1 MSASK
6 ETLDAGSSVLD
17 EEAQEI
23 DESKLSWLE
32 RRRLKKQRAAAQK
45 SGVIHDLVMDD
56 IDIGEDFVKAKMPVN
71 KSVHQPD
78 GILHG
83 GATAALAET
92 VGSTAAFVLLKRKNI
107 IVRGIEISSNH
118 LKSISEGEVIATA
131 KPINL
136 GRTIQLWDIKI
147 TNQKGELISISKL
160 TTYTRIN
167 KK

>member
-1 MSASK
+1 MDKKVMLEMCNNISK
-6 ETLDAGSSVLD
+6 NTLIETLK
-17 EEAQEI
+17 I
-23 DESKLSWLE
+23 KF
-32 RRRLKKQRAAAQK
+32 
-45 SGVIHDLVMDD
+45 
-56 IDIGEDFVKAKMPVN
+56 IDIGEDFVTAKMPVN
-71 KSVHQPD
+71 KFVYQPD

-92 VGSTAAFVLLKRKNI
+92 VGSTAAFVLLKRKDI
-107 IVRGIEISSNH
+107 IVRGIEISTNH

-147 TNQKGELISISKL
+147 TNQKDELISISKL

>member
-1 MSASK
+1 MIEMCNNISK
-6 ETLDAGSSVLD
+6 NTLNETLS
-17 EEAQEI
+17 I
-23 DESKLSWLE
+23 KF
-32 RRRLKKQRAAAQK
+32 
-45 SGVIHDLVMDD
+45 

-71 KSVHQPD
+71 KSVHHPD

>member
-1 MSASK
+1 MLEMCNNISK
-6 ETLDAGSSVLD
+6 NTLNETLS
-17 EEAQEI
+17 I
-23 DESKLSWLE
+23 KF
-32 RRRLKKQRAAAQK
+32 
-45 SGVIHDLVMDD
+45 

-83 GATAALAET
+83 GASAALAET
-92 VGSTAAFVLLKRKNI
+92 VGSTAAFVLLKRKDI
-107 IVRGIEISSNH
+107 IVRGIEISTNH

-147 TNQKGELISISKL
+147 TNQKDELISISKL

>member
-1 MSASK
+1 MIEMCNNISK
-6 ETLDAGSSVLD
+6 NTLNETLS
-17 EEAQEI
+17 I
-23 DESKLSWLE
+23 KF
-32 RRRLKKQRAAAQK
+32 
-45 SGVIHDLVMDD
+45 

-78 GILHG
+78 GTLHG

>member
-1 MSASK
+1 MCNNISK
-6 ETLDAGSSVLD
+6 NTLIETLK
-17 EEAQEI
+17 I
-23 DESKLSWLE
+23 KF
-32 RRRLKKQRAAAQK
+32 
-45 SGVIHDLVMDD
+45 
-56 IDIGEDFVKAKMPVN
+56 IDIGEDFVTAKMPVN
-71 KSVHQPD
+71 KFVYQPD

-92 VGSTAAFVLLKRKNI
+92 VGSTAAFVLLKRKDI
-107 IVRGIEISSNH
+107 IVRGIEISTNH

-147 TNQKGELISISKL
+147 TNQKDELISISKL

>member
-1 MSASK
+1 MCNNISK
-6 ETLDAGSSVLD
+6 NTLIETLK
-17 EEAQEI
+17 I
-23 DESKLSWLE
+23 KF
-32 RRRLKKQRAAAQK
+32 
-45 SGVIHDLVMDD
+45 
-56 IDIGEDFVKAKMPVN
+56 IDIGEDFVTAKMPVN
-71 KSVHQPD
+71 KSVYQPD

-92 VGSTAAFVLLKRKNI
+92 VGSTAAFVLLKRKDI
-107 IVRGIEISSNH
+107 IVRGIEISTNH

-147 TNQKGELISISKL
+147 TNQKDELISISKL

>member
-1 MSASK
+1 MDKKVMIEMCNNISK
-6 ETLDAGSSVLD
+6 NTLNETLS
-17 EEAQEI
+17 I
-23 DESKLSWLE
+23 KF
-32 RRRLKKQRAAAQK
+32 
-45 SGVIHDLVMDD
+45 

-92 VGSTAAFVLLKRKNI
+92 VGSTAAFVLLKRKDI

-167 KK
+167 KKWLKFFINDLNLKIKN

>member
-1 MSASK
+1 MCNNISK
-6 ETLDAGSSVLD
+6 NTLNETLS
-17 EEAQEI
+17 I
-23 DESKLSWLE
+23 KF
-32 RRRLKKQRAAAQK
+32 
-45 SGVIHDLVMDD
+45 

-92 VGSTAAFVLLKRKNI
+92 VGSTAAFVLLKRKDI
-107 IVRGIEISSNH
+107 IVRGIEISTNH

-147 TNQKGELISISKL
+147 TNQKDELISISKL

>member
-1 MSASK
+1 MCNNISK
-6 ETLDAGSSVLD
+6 NTLIETLN
-17 EEAQEI
+17 I
-23 DESKLSWLE
+23 KF
-32 RRRLKKQRAAAQK
+32 
-45 SGVIHDLVMDD
+45 
-56 IDIGEDFVKAKMPVN
+56 IDIGEDFVTAKMPVN
-71 KSVHQPD
+71 KSVYQPD

-92 VGSTAAFVLLKRKNI
+92 VGSTAAFVLLKRKDI
-107 IVRGIEISSNH
+107 IVRGIEISTNH

-147 TNQKGELISISKL
+147 TNQKHELISISKL
-160 TTYTRIN
+160 TTYTKIN

>member
-1 MSASK
+1 MLEMCNNISK
-6 ETLDAGSSVLD
+6 NTLNETLGI
-17 EEAQEI
+17 QF
-23 DESKLSWLE
+23 
-32 RRRLKKQRAAAQK
+32 
-45 SGVIHDLVMDD
+45 
-56 IDIGEDFVKAKMPVN
+56 IDIGKDFVKAKMPVN

-92 VGSTAAFVLLKRKNI
+92 VGSTAAFVLLKRKDI
-107 IVRGIEISSNH
+107 IVRGIEISTNH

>member
-1 MSASK
+1 MCNNISK
-6 ETLDAGSSVLD
+6 NTLNETLS
-17 EEAQEI
+17 I
-23 DESKLSWLE
+23 KF
-32 RRRLKKQRAAAQK
+32 
-45 SGVIHDLVMDD
+45 

-83 GATAALAET
+83 GASAALAET
-92 VGSTAAFVLLKRKNI
+92 VGSTAAFVLLKRKDI
-107 IVRGIEISSNH
+107 IVRGIEISTNH

-147 TNQKGELISISKL
+147 TNQKDELISISKL

>member
-1 MSASK
+1 MDKKAMLEMCNNISK
-6 ETLDAGSSVLD
+6 NTLIETLGI
-17 EEAQEI
+17 QF
-23 DESKLSWLE
+23 
-32 RRRLKKQRAAAQK
+32 
-45 SGVIHDLVMDD
+45 
-56 IDIGEDFVKAKMPVN
+56 IDIGKDFVKAKMPVN
-71 KSVHQPD
+71 KSVYQPD

-92 VGSTAAFVLLKRKNI
+92 VGSTAAFILLKRKDI
-107 IVRGIEISSNH
+107 IVRGIEISTNH
-118 LKSISEGEVIATA
+118 LKSISKGEVIATA

-147 TNQKGELISISKL
+147 TNQKDELISISKL

>member
-1 MSASK
+1 MLEMCNNISK
-6 ETLDAGSSVLD
+6 NTLNETLS
-17 EEAQEI
+17 I
-23 DESKLSWLE
+23 KF
-32 RRRLKKQRAAAQK
+32 
-45 SGVIHDLVMDD
+45 

-92 VGSTAAFVLLKRKNI
+92 VGSTAAFVLLKRKDI
-107 IVRGIEISSNH
+107 IVRGIEISTNH

-147 TNQKGELISISKL
+147 TNQKDELISISKL

-167 KK
+167 KKWLKFFIYDLNLKIKN

>member
-1 MSASK
+1 MCNNISK
-6 ETLDAGSSVLD
+6 NTLIETLN
-17 EEAQEI
+17 I
-23 DESKLSWLE
+23 KF
-32 RRRLKKQRAAAQK
+32 
-45 SGVIHDLVMDD
+45 
-56 IDIGEDFVKAKMPVN
+56 IDIGEDFVTAKMPVN
-71 KSVHQPD
+71 KSVYQPD

-83 GATAALAET
+83 GASAALAET
-92 VGSTAAFVLLKRKNI
+92 VGSTAAFVLLKRKDI
-107 IVRGIEISSNH
+107 IVRGIEISTNH

-147 TNQKGELISISKL
+147 TNQKHELISISKL

>member
-1 MSASK
+1 MLEMCNNISK
-6 ETLDAGSSVLD
+6 NTLNETLS
-17 EEAQEI
+17 I
-23 DESKLSWLE
+23 KF
-32 RRRLKKQRAAAQK
+32 
-45 SGVIHDLVMDD
+45 

-92 VGSTAAFVLLKRKNI
+92 VGSTAAFVLLKRKDI
-107 IVRGIEISSNH
+107 IVRGIEISTNH

-147 TNQKGELISISKL
+147 TNQKDELISISKL

>member
-1 MSASK
+1 MDKKVMLEMCNNISK
-6 ETLDAGSSVLD
+6 NTLNETLGI
-17 EEAQEI
+17 QF
-23 DESKLSWLE
+23 
-32 RRRLKKQRAAAQK
+32 
-45 SGVIHDLVMDD
+45 
-56 IDIGEDFVKAKMPVN
+56 IDIGKDFVKAKMPVN

-92 VGSTAAFVLLKRKNI
+92 VGSTAAFVLLKRKDI
-107 IVRGIEISSNH
+107 IVRGIEISTNH

>member
-1 MSASK
+1 MCNNISK
-6 ETLDAGSSVLD
+6 NTLNETLS
-17 EEAQEI
+17 I
-23 DESKLSWLE
+23 KF
-32 RRRLKKQRAAAQK
+32 
-45 SGVIHDLVMDD
+45 

-92 VGSTAAFVLLKRKNI
+92 VGSTAAFVLLKRKDI

>member
-1 MSASK
+1 MLEMCNNISK
-6 ETLDAGSSVLD
+6 NTLIETLK
-17 EEAQEI
+17 I
-23 DESKLSWLE
+23 KF
-32 RRRLKKQRAAAQK
+32 
-45 SGVIHDLVMDD
+45 
-56 IDIGEDFVKAKMPVN
+56 IDIGEDFVTAKMPVN
-71 KSVHQPD
+71 KFVYQPD

-92 VGSTAAFVLLKRKNI
+92 VGSTAAFVLLKRKDI
-107 IVRGIEISSNH
+107 IVRGIEISTNH

-147 TNQKGELISISKL
+147 TNQKDELISISKL

-167 KK
+167 KKWLKFFIYDLNLKTENWKLKI

>member
-1 MSASK
+1 MIEMCNNISK
-6 ETLDAGSSVLD
+6 NTLNETLS
-17 EEAQEI
+17 I
-23 DESKLSWLE
+23 KF
-32 RRRLKKQRAAAQK
+32 
-45 SGVIHDLVMDD
+45 

>member
-1 MSASK
+1 MIEMCNNISK
-6 ETLDAGSSVLD
+6 NTLNETLS
-17 EEAQEI
+17 I
-23 DESKLSWLE
+23 KF
-32 RRRLKKQRAAAQK
+32 
-45 SGVIHDLVMDD
+45 

-92 VGSTAAFVLLKRKNI
+92 VGSTAAFVLLKRKDI

-136 GRTIQLWDIKI
+136 GRTIQEFEYFHPI
-147 TNQKGELISISKL
+147 
-160 TTYTRIN
+160 
-167 KK
+167 

>member
-1 MSASK
+1 MLEMCNNISK
-6 ETLDAGSSVLD
+6 NTLNETLS
-17 EEAQEI
+17 I
-23 DESKLSWLE
+23 KF
-32 RRRLKKQRAAAQK
+32 
-45 SGVIHDLVMDD
+45 

-92 VGSTAAFVLLKRKNI
+92 VGSTAAFVLLKRKDI
-107 IVRGIEISSNH
+107 IVRGIEISTNH

-147 TNQKGELISISKL
+147 TNQKDELISISKL

-167 KK
+167 KKWLKFFIYDLNLKIEN

>member
-1 MSASK
+1 MCNNISK
-6 ETLDAGSSVLD
+6 NTLNETLS
-17 EEAQEI
+17 I
-23 DESKLSWLE
+23 KF
-32 RRRLKKQRAAAQK
+32 
-45 SGVIHDLVMDD
+45 

-92 VGSTAAFVLLKRKNI
+92 VGSTAAFVLLKRKDI
-107 IVRGIEISSNH
+107 IVRGIEISTNH

-147 TNQKGELISISKL
+147 INQKHELISISKL

>member
-1 MSASK
+1 MCNNISK
-6 ETLDAGSSVLD
+6 NTLIETLN
-17 EEAQEI
+17 I
-23 DESKLSWLE
+23 KF
-32 RRRLKKQRAAAQK
+32 
-45 SGVIHDLVMDD
+45 
-56 IDIGEDFVKAKMPVN
+56 IDIGEDFVTAKMPVN
-71 KSVHQPD
+71 KSVYQPD

-92 VGSTAAFVLLKRKNI
+92 VGSTAAFVLLKRKDI
-107 IVRGIEISSNH
+107 IVRGIEISTNH

-136 GRTIQLWDIKI
+136 GRTIQLWEIKI

>member
-1 MSASK
+1 MLEMCNNISK
-6 ETLDAGSSVLD
+6 NTLIETLN
-17 EEAQEI
+17 I
-23 DESKLSWLE
+23 KF
-32 RRRLKKQRAAAQK
+32 
-45 SGVIHDLVMDD
+45 
-56 IDIGEDFVKAKMPVN
+56 IDIGEGFVKAKMPVN
-71 KSVHQPD
+71 KSVYQPD

-83 GATAALAET
+83 GASAALAET
-92 VGSTAAFVLLKRKNI
+92 VGSTAAFVLLKRKDI
-107 IVRGIEISSNH
+107 IVRGIEISTNH

-147 TNQKGELISISKL
+147 TNQKDELISISKL

>member
-1 MSASK
+1 MIEMCNNISK
-6 ETLDAGSSVLD
+6 NTLNETLS
-17 EEAQEI
+17 I
-23 DESKLSWLE
+23 KF
-32 RRRLKKQRAAAQK
+32 
-45 SGVIHDLVMDD
+45 

-92 VGSTAAFVLLKRKNI
+92 VGSTAAFVLLKRKDI

-147 TNQKGELISISKL
+147 TNQKDELISISKL

>member
-1 MSASK
+1 MIEMCNNISK
-6 ETLDAGSSVLD
+6 NTLNETLS
-17 EEAQEI
+17 I
-23 DESKLSWLE
+23 KF
-32 RRRLKKQRAAAQK
+32 
-45 SGVIHDLVMDD
+45 

-92 VGSTAAFVLLKRKNI
+92 VGSTAAFVLLKRKDI

-167 KK
+167 KKWLKFFINDLNLKIKN

>member
-1 MSASK
+1 MLEMCNNISK
-6 ETLDAGSSVLD
+6 NTLNETLS
-17 EEAQEI
+17 I
-23 DESKLSWLE
+23 KF
-32 RRRLKKQRAAAQK
+32 
-45 SGVIHDLVMDD
+45 

-92 VGSTAAFVLLKRKNI
+92 VGSTAAFILLKRKDI
-107 IVRGIEISSNH
+107 SVRGIEISTNH
-118 LKSISEGEVIATA
+118 LKSISKGEVIATA

-147 TNQKGELISISKL
+147 TNQNDELISISKL

-167 KK
+167 KKWLKFFIYKLTLEKLELKKWRVL